1 MAASRYNRAMKIVG
15 RRRVDPAS
23 AVDDQRRLARV
34 AGALQHGGYAE
45 RGVYRFDS
53 FDEAERWHTE
63 MMTRRARA
71 RRNRKTSRASAP
83 R

>member
-1 MAASRYNRAMKIVG
+1 MKTVG
-15 RRRVDPAS
+15 RRRIEPAS

-34 AGALQHGGYAE
+34 ATALQRGGFAE

-53 FDEAERWHTE
+53 FEEAERWQTE
-63 MMTRRARA
+63 MMVRRSRA
-71 RRNRKTSRASAP
+71 RRSLKTSPASAG